1 MTAFIVLFKEELTMK
16 YNNRALIQCVLKSY
30 CYAKKQDKTGLMASG
45 ILHGAYQSVSGIY
58 GIFSSDA
65 VFLSEL
71 TKRNNRIDF

>member
-45 ILHGAYQSVSGIY
+45 ILHGAYQAISEIY
-58 GIFSSDA
+58 GMYSNDA
-65 VFLSEL
+65 IFLSDL
-71 TKRNNRIDF
+71 TKRNRRL